1 MGAVWLARDL
11 VLDLPVTVKLLHR
24 DANLSSTDRA
34 YLTDRLMREAR
45 ATAAVRHPA
54 IVRVLDY
61 GVTLSAGAYLV
72 MDQLEGQSL
81 GRRLRRKGRVVPE
94 RAVQVLL
101 PVADALAAVHARG
114 IVHRDVKPDN
124 VFLSRDTHGRI
135 QPKVIDFGL
144 AKLAQAPSAHLTGA
158 GVVGT
163 PEYMPPEQV
172 IDSSTVDH
180 RADIWSFSI
189 VLYEM
194 LSGTLPFSGRSSP
207 EILRAILDR
216 DVPPLAGAGIE
227 ATLEQIVAS
236 GLRKDPAERC
246 GSMADLGQSLA
257 DWLWTRG
264 IREDI
269 TGTSLRAHW
278 PSSDQVEPPSR

>member
-1 MGAVWLARDL
+1 
-11 VLDLPVTVKLLHR
+11 
-24 DANLSSTDRA
+24 
-34 YLTDRLMREAR
+34 
-45 ATAAVRHPA
+45 
-54 IVRVLDY
+54 
-61 GVTLSAGAYLV
+61 
-72 MDQLEGQSL
+72 
-81 GRRLRRKGRVVPE
+81 
-94 RAVQVLL
+94 VLL
-101 PVADALAAVHARG
+101 PVADALAAVHERS

-158 GVVGT
+158 GIVGT

-180 RADIWSFSI
+180 RADIWAFSI

-194 LSGTLPFSGRSSP
+194 LSGTVPFSGRSSP

-216 DVPPLAGAGIE
+216 DVPSLAGGGIDD
-227 ATLEQIVAS
+227 ALAQIVER
-236 GLRKDPAERC
+236 GLRKDPAERTS
-246 GSMADLGQSLA
+246 SMSDYGQSLA
-257 DWLWTRG
+257 DWLWARG
-264 IREDI
+264 VREDI
-269 TGTSLRAHW
+269 TGTALRAHW